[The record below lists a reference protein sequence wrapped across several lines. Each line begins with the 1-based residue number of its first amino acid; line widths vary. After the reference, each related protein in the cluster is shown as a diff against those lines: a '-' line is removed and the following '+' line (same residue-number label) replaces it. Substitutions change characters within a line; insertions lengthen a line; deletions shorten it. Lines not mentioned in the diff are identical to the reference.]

1 MNQGWSRVDRF
12 SQETGAVGQQIPR
25 SGRIEPKL
33 TTVESSA
40 GCTGF
45 SDSTPLFSLSE
56 WSLKTT
62 QRRWTYLLFSHQRS
76 YNYVHL
82 WDCNMK
88 IAGQQ
93 NPFLPK
99 PIEKTPEEKLRQV
112 SDYYEKQF
120 MREMLKSMR
129 STISESGLV
138 KTNQAEKI
146 FRDQLDDEYVDQWNQ
161 KGGFRF
167 IGLNL

>member
-1 MNQGWSRVDRF
+1 MIFLYEFENFVYKIIICVIDTWMCLLHGEGEKEIVNQGWSRVDSF

-76 YNYVHL
+76 YNYVH
-82 WDCNMK
+82 
-88 IAGQQ
+88 
-93 NPFLPK
+93 F
-99 PIEKTPEEKLRQV
+99 V
-112 SDYYEKQF
+112 
-120 MREMLKSMR
+120 
-129 STISESGLV
+129 GL
-138 KTNQAEKI
+138 
-146 FRDQLDDEYVDQWNQ
+146 
-161 KGGFRF
+161 
-167 IGLNL
+167 